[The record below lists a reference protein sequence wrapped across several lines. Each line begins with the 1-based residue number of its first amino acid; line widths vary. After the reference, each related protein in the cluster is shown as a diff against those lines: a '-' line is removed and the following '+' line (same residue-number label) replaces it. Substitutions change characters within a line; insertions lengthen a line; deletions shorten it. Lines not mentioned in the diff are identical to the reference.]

1 MVALQTT
8 ETVVPG
14 SIPASLTQ
22 QKALRTG
29 RVTVY
34 AVKSQGGEG
43 NLPLRQKELLVRL
56 PILYYNFLDG
66 ERNHPLG
73 EGLWIRIRV
82 DPHLFSL
89 LDPDPYIECGSG
101 SRAENLREKQKKCK
115 ENGRKL

>member
-56 PILYYNFLDG
+56 PILYYNYTHFNPLRKASQLHDSLASCYTVAY
-66 ERNHPLG
+66 RTVCHQSQTSTITTKKHPL
-73 EGLWIRIRV
+73 
-82 DPHLFSL
+82 F
-89 LDPDPYIECGSG
+89 
-101 SRAENLREKQKKCK
+101 REIDLAHQSVT
-115 ENGRKL
+115 